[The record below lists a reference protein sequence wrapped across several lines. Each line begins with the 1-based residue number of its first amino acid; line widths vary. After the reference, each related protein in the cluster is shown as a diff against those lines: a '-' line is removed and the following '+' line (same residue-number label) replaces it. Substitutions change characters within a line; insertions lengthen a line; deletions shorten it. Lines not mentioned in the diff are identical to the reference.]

1 MVNPRGSEKGTGKVK
16 KSVKALQP
24 ELVDE
29 VEVKDSVDKVK
40 KGRSHSIVIVPPAGN
55 KRNTIYL

>member
-29 VEVKDSVDKVK
+29 VEVLDEVDKVN